1 MTEPTLPTAD
11 NSPHV
16 QPAARLI
23 VWLGLLTAFS
33 PLAIDMYLPAFPQM
47 ERDLAAAPGRI
58 ELTLSL
64 FLAGLATGQYVIGP
78 FSDRYGRRAPLLIGS
93 GIYSLA
99 ALLCP
104 LAPAVEW
111 LIALRFVMGFS
122 GAAGLVVSRAVVRDL
137 FDESRS
143 AGVYSFMMMI
153 TGIAPIVA
161 PLIGGFLLE
170 HFQWHAIFWTLAAI
184 GIFCGAAVIFDLPE
198 TLPFNRRLRQSIVS
212 VIRRSAAIL
221 LDGRFLGYALAI
233 GFSYGALFAY
243 ITGSPKTYISYFGV
257 TPQAFSGYFASNAV
271 VLLLTAQLNR
281 VLLRSFSSHS
291 LLRFAAIIALAGG
304 ITLLSLAVTGVGG
317 FWPFQLALCICIATL
332 GLVFPNATAAAMAP
346 FGREA
351 GSASA
356 VLGLLQYII
365 GAFAGA
371 AVGLLNGD
379 TPLAMA
385 AVLAACEAGVFAVTF
400 WSERRRTRQ

>member
-1 MTEPTLPTAD
+1 VPSSAEP
-11 NSPHV
+11 SS
-16 QPAARLI
+16 RLAPRRLV

-47 ERDLAAAPGRI
+47 ERELAAEPGRV

-64 FLAGLATGQYVIGP
+64 FLAGLAAGQYVIGP
-78 FSDRYGRRAPLLIGS
+78 FSDRFGRRAPLLIGC
-93 GIYSLA
+93 GVYALA
-99 ALLCP
+99 ALACP
-104 LAPAVEW
+104 LAPTVEW

-122 GAAGLVVSRAVVRDL
+122 GAAGLVVSRAIVRDL

-161 PLIGGFLLE
+161 PLAGGVILE
-170 HFQWHAIFWTLAAI
+170 QFQWHAIFWTLAAI
-184 GIFCGAAVIFDLPE
+184 GIFCGAAVAFDVPE
-198 TLPFNRRLRQSIVS
+198 TLHPSRRVRQAPAA

-243 ITGSPKTYISYFGV
+243 ITGSPKIYITYFGV
-257 TPQAFSGYFASNAV
+257 TPQAFSGYFAGNAV
-271 VLLLTAQLNR
+271 VLLATAQLNR
-281 VLLRSFSSHS
+281 ILLRSFSPHV
-291 LLRFAAIIALAGG
+291 LLRCAAWVALVGG
-304 ITLLSLAVTGVGG
+304 LLLLSLAATGAGG
-317 FWPFQLALCICIATL
+317 FWPFQITLSICIATL
-332 GLVFPNATAAAMAP
+332 GLIFPNATAAAMAP

-351 GSASA
+351 GGASA
-356 VLGLLQYII
+356 VLGLLQYVI

-371 AVGLLNGD
+371 AVGLLGSQS
-379 TPLAMA
+379 PLAMA
-385 AVLAACEAGVFAVTF
+385 AILALCEAGVFTVVR
-400 WSERRRTRQ
+400 WSERRRLRPSAGQ